1 MILRAQINK
10 AMPLLA
16 AAVAAIG
23 VDFQIF
29 SPDSPPPP
37 SCKHI
42 WDAMVGLVSA
52 FGGKFGFSIFC
63 FKKETLIKHLFRELY
78 KRPTDTLVGS
88 DFLRRNSLRG

>member
-10 AMPLLA
+10 AMPLPA
-16 AAVAAIG
+16 AAVAAFG

-52 FGGKFGFSIFC
+52 FGGKFGFLIF
-63 FKKETLIKHLFRELY
+63 FVSSKKKHSSNISFENY
-78 KRPTDTLVGS
+78 VNDPLV
-88 DFLRRNSLRG
+88 R

>member
-10 AMPLLA
+10 TTPLPA

-52 FGGKFGFSIFC
+52 FGGKFGFFN
-63 FKKETLIKHLFRELY
+63 FLFQ
-78 KRPTDTLVGS
+78 KR
-88 DFLRRNSLRG
+88 NIH

>member
-10 AMPLLA
+10 TTPLPA
-16 AAVAAIG
+16 AAVAAFG

-52 FGGKFGFSIFC
+52 FGGKFGFFN
-63 FKKETLIKHLFRELY
+63 FLFQ
-78 KRPTDTLVGS
+78 KR
-88 DFLRRNSLRG
+88 NIH